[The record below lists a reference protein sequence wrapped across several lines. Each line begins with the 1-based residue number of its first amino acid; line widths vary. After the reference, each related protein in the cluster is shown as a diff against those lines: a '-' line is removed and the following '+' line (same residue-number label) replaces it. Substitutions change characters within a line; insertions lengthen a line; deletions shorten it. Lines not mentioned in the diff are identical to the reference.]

1 MQDSPRFDPIRW
13 VEDVAGTACDIV
25 GRGGYAVERR
35 EQIIEER
42 ACPNGEAMD
51 SGVQVDLEIVD
62 DSGGVGL
69 SGSHEVEEGRGRVAI
84 RCGGRP
90 GMRRSGNIMQPLREA
105 FKKVR
110 VRF

>member
-13 VEDVAGTACDIV
+13 VEDAPGAACDIV
-25 GRGGYAVERR
+25 GRGGNAVERG
-35 EQIIEER
+35 EQVIEER

-51 SGVQVDLEIVD
+51 CGVQVDLEVVD

-69 SGSHEVEEGRGRVAI
+69 SGSHEVKEGRSRVAI

-90 GMRRSGNIMQPLREA
+90 GEGRSRNIMQPSGEA
-105 FKKVR
+105 L
-110 VRF
+110 